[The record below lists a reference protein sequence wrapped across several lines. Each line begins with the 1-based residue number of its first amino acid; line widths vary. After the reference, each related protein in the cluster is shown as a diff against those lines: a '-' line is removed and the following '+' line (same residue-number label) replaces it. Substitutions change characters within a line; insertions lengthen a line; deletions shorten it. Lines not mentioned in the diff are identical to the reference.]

1 MAHPPLEPLLEFAA
15 LTSQTATPTPSPA
28 APGVEADLVTPGV
41 IGFAFT
47 AVFIV
52 VVVLIVIVMTK
63 RMRRVRYRAEA
74 RDKIAAEL
82 DAQVAGEEPT
92 SPETDRN

>member
-1 MAHPPLEPLLEFAA
+1 MGHLLLEHQFELVD
-15 LTSQTATPTPSPA
+15 LTTSTTQTATPGPQPI
-28 APGVEADLVTPGV
+28 APGIEPDLVTPGV

-52 VVVLIVIVMTK
+52 VVILLVIDMTK

-74 RDKIAAEL
+74 RERIAAEL
-82 DAQVAGEEPT
+82 DAQVDGTPPPAA
-92 SPETDRN
+92 